1 MWAHSPLTR
10 RARSLELRASPQSK
24 RCLPKAPEVAN
35 LRDRGAAEA
44 IVGDVL
50 GRIACPIL
58 KVHVQDVDL
67 GWFEPGDA
75 NVEPFLDQKFGQWCT
90 PDRQLFPVPAGALG
104 DAVVGQHKGS
114 LFCLAQPLNND
125 GRNRRHAERSGS
137 FQSAVPRDE
146 NVIFIHEYGCRKP
159 KLADA
164 GGNLSNLLLRMG
176 TGVFGVRPDL
186 LNRQVCV
193 PVRHGDWCARR
204 STRVNADE
212 PAKKPNGKSSHMLT
226 SDNRTPKLPTIWFRS
241 ASAVSE
247 FGHPPEASDLRVAA
261 PNCSGQVLLR

>member
-1 MWAHSPLTR
+1 MFA
-10 RARSLELRASPQSK
+10 
-24 RCLPKAPEVAN
+24 KAPEVAN
-35 LRDRGAAEA
+35 LRDTGAAEA

-75 NVEPFLDQKFGQWCT
+75 NVEPFLDQKFGQCCKL
-90 PDRQLFPVPAGALG
+90 DRQLFPVPAGALG

-164 GGNLSNLLLRMG
+164 GGNLSNLLLRMC

-193 PVRHGDWCARR
+193 PVRHGDAPLAGARA
-204 STRVNADE
+204 STRMSRQNQIGKQQLHADE
-212 PAKKPNGKSSHMLT
+212 
-226 SDNRTPKLPTIWFRS
+226 R
-241 ASAVSE
+241 
-247 FGHPPEASDLRVAA
+247 
-261 PNCSGQVLLR
+261 